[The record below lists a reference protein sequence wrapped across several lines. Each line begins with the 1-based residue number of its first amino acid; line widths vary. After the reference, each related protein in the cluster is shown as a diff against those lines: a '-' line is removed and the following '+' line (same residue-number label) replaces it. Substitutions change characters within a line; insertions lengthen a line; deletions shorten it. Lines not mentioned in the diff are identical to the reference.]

1 MNELYELFLINE
13 MREKRN
19 KLLFESDNKMT
30 TDFPH
35 KEREKE

>member
-19 KLLFESDNKMT
+19 KLLFESDS
-30 TDFPH
+30 D
-35 KEREKE
+35 ESSESE